1 MTKTSKRA
9 KFKTQRR
16 LGTELPGLGR
26 PLAIKESDN
35 RRGNSRRLSD
45 FGVRLQEKQKI
56 CFHYGVQEKQLKN
69 IIIRARKL
77 KSSNWVDT
85 LMGKLES
92 RLDNVVFRLG
102 LARSIPAARQIVRHG
117 HVKVNGNVK
126 SFPGFECSLNDK
138 IEFSEK
144 IQKSLNFE
152 FALKNPRLV
161 DIPSFLSRSES
172 GNKITAEFIAQP
184 HFEHVP
190 FALEARFIAEKYGHI
205 R

>member
-1 MTKTSKRA
+1 MTKTSKRP

-16 LGTELPGLGR
+16 LRTELPGLGR
-26 PLAIKESDN
+26 PFAIKESDSKK
-35 RRGNSRRLSD
+35 GGSRRLSD

-69 IIIRARKL
+69 IIRRARKM
-77 KSSNWVDT
+77 KSANWVDS
-85 LMGKLES
+85 LMGNLES

-102 LARSIPAARQIVRHG
+102 LARSISAARQIVRHG
-117 HVKVNGNVK
+117 HVIVNGKVK
-126 SFPGFECSLNDK
+126 SFPGFECSIGDK

-152 FALKNPRLV
+152 FAFKNPRLAE
-161 DIPSFLSRSES
+161 IPSYLSRSEA

-190 FALEARFIAEKYGHI
+190 FALESRYIAERYGHI

>member
-1 MTKTSKRA
+1 MAKTQKRP

-16 LGTELPGLGR
+16 LRTELPGLGR
-26 PLAIKESDN
+26 PVNLGDGDGK
-35 RRGNSRRLSD
+35 RGNTRRLSD

-69 IIIRARKL
+69 IIRRARKE
-77 KSSNWVDT
+77 KSANWVDT

-102 LARSIPAARQIVRHG
+102 LARSMPAARQLVRHG
-117 HVKVNGNVK
+117 HVKVNGSVK
-126 SFPGFECSLNDK
+126 SFPAFECSINDK
-138 IEFSEK
+138 IEFSDK
-144 IQKSLNFE
+144 IQKSMNFE
-152 FALKNPRLV
+152 YSIKNPRLEE
-161 DIPSFLSRSES
+161 IPSYLTRNES
-172 GNKITAEFIAQP
+172 GGKVTAEFIATP

-190 FALEARFIAEKYGHI
+190 FQLESRYIAEKYGHV

>member
-1 MTKTSKRA
+1 MAKTLKRA

-16 LGTELPGLGR
+16 LRTELPGLGR
-26 PLAIKESDN
+26 PMAVKEADGKRQN
-35 RRGNSRRLSD
+35 MRRLSD

-69 IIIRARKL
+69 LIRRARKE
-77 KSSNWVDT
+77 KSANWVDT

-102 LARSIPAARQIVRHG
+102 LARSMPAARQLVRHG
-117 HVKVNGNVK
+117 HVIVNGDVK
-126 SFPGFECSLNDK
+126 SFPGFECSLSDK
-138 IEFSEK
+138 IEFTDQ

-152 FALKNPRLV
+152 YAMKNPRLEE
-161 DIPSFLSRSES
+161 IPSFLTRSES
-172 GNKITAEFIAQP
+172 GGKISAEFIAAP